1 MAQVQH
7 DQAVHRGKA
16 SGPFGSHQTIVFC
29 SLSALVSS
37 LGTVFVMNT
46 LRKKKQPRLKVRTQ
60 VPVFGKLRRDSRSC
74 WPAESDPPRIIQDL
88 EDSALEPRTPE
99 KIQVK
104 AAYHGPPKPTHS
116 EDIALYKKL
125 AWTKLRLK
133 ELESAVTTAVSEKV
147 AAHVLLNEVNCG
159 VEHKHAHF
167 NAHSVLQRAET
178 SQTSDATAAWAV
190 SFAMVQFNFE
200 KSNADCLLCGL
211 IMACLYID
219 CAAS

>member
-16 SGPFGSHQTIVFC
+16 SGSFGSHQTIVFC

-60 VPVFGKLRRDSRSC
+60 VPVFGKLGRNSRICLPAKIDSPQC
-74 WPAESDPPRIIQDL
+74 IQDL
-88 EDSALEPRTPE
+88 EDSALEPTTPE

-104 AAYHGPPKPTHS
+104 AAYHDPPKPTHS

-125 AWTKLRLK
+125 AWTELRLK

-147 AAHVLLNEVNCG
+147 AAYDFVNENTCG
-159 VEHKHAHF
+159 TGH
-167 NAHSVLQRAET
+167 
-178 SQTSDATAAWAV
+178 
-190 SFAMVQFNFE
+190 
-200 KSNADCLLCGL
+200 
-211 IMACLYID
+211 
-219 CAAS
+219 